1 MNRLADMRFV
11 AEYPI
16 EKGDEVVPPW
26 EEIGRKDAEE
36 AINAAEEII
45 SWVEDFIKWWRKR
58 GKK

>member
-1 MNRLADMRFV
+1 MRFV

-36 AINAAEEII
+36 AINTAEEII